1 MIYNWTQLP
10 LYDSWDYEYS
20 IPLEGVSY
28 RIRLYYSDR
37 TEKWSVDVYLE
48 EGDALIQGEA
58 MLPYKLNLVDRINT
72 LSGFFWLE
80 PISIDDNET
89 FLHPDLL
96 FKYFNLF
103 YITVALEE

>member
-1 MIYNWTQLP
+1 M
-10 LYDSWDYEYS
+10 
-20 IPLEGVSY
+20 SY

-72 LSGFFWLE
+72 LSGFWLE

-89 FLHPDLL
+89 FLYIQTFYLSISICSILQLL
-96 FKYFNLF
+96 WRSDGRYSPKR
-103 YITVALEE
+103 